1 VARFK
6 DAAEKY
12 GYIVVGSNNSR
23 NGPQPLSEIV
33 RDLSADT
40 HARFSI
46 DDQRIYLAGL
56 PRLPCLIDINLDG
69 VRVPYLIA
77 VLLNRAVRRKMAH
90 AGDIQDRHFGPPLR
104 IGKRL
109 AHLILLIYV

>member
-1 VARFK
+1 MARGAVPVARFK

-33 RDLSADT
+33 SDLWADT

-46 DDQRIYLAGL
+46 DDQRVYLAGFSGGARVAISVAFWL
-56 PRLPCLIDINLDG
+56 KDRVAG
-69 VRVPYLIA
+69 VIA
-77 VLLNRAVRRKMAH
+77 CGGGFPVRCP
-90 AGDIQDRHFGPPLR
+90 D
-104 IGKRL
+104 
-109 AHLILLIYV
+109 